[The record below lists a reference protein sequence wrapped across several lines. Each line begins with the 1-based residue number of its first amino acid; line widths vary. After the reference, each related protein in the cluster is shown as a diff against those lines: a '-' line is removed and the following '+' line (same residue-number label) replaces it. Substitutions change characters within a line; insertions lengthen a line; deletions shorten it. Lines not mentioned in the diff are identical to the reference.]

1 MLRGS
6 EVLNK
11 IIFWL
16 ENLYYIL
23 ELFLYEVALVP
34 YIYLR
39 LIYNIAKVAE
49 VKNAIGLI
57 LLWIPFGPFF
67 LTYGVLKDMYFYFK
81 ILCDYKEDDDAF
93 LIKQEEDKLQDHIV
107 IYNEIIDTL
116 RAIMNVFKYK
126 KKKKLAKW
134 SKKSPSPGGNKE
146 SPR

>member
-11 IIFWL
+11 VIFWL

-23 ELFLYEVALVP
+23 ELFFYELALVP
-34 YIYLR
+34 LIYLR
-39 LIYNIAKVAE
+39 TISNIAKVAE
-49 VKNAIGLI
+49 AKNAIWLI
-57 LLWIPFGPFF
+57 LLWMPFGPLF
-67 LTYGVLKDMYFYFK
+67 LGYGVLKDMYFFFK

-93 LIKQEEDKLQDHIV
+93 LIKLEEDKLQDHIV

-116 RAIMNVFKYK
+116 RAIMNVFKFK

-134 SKKSPSPGGNKE
+134 SKKSPSPGIKE

>member
-11 IIFWL
+11 VIFWL

-23 ELFLYEVALVP
+23 ELFLYELALVP
-34 YIYLR
+34 LIYLR
-39 LIYNIAKVAE
+39 TISNIAKVAE
-49 VKNAIGLI
+49 AKNAIWLI
-57 LLWIPFGPFF
+57 LLWMPFGPLF
-67 LTYGVLKDMYFYFK
+67 LGYGVLKDMYFFFK

-93 LIKQEEDKLQDHIV
+93 LIKLEEDKLQDHIV

-116 RAIMNVFKYK
+116 RAIMNVFKFK

-134 SKKSPSPGGNKE
+134 SKKSQSPGIKE